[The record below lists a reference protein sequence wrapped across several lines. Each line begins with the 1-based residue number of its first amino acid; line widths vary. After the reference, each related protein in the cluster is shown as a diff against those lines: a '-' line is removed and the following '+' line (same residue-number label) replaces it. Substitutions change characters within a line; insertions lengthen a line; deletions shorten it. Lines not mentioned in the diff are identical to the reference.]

1 MDRQG
6 RRDTPYRIGQTNTDW
21 GVLVDIIEER
31 GKDYGAA
38 SVNLQ
43 RTADLWSAY
52 LGVPITVEEVCV
64 CMSLV
69 KISRMAAGRK
79 TDNYVDARAYLTLA
93 EELS

>member
-1 MDRQG
+1 M
-6 RRDTPYRIGQTNTDW
+6 
-21 GVLVDIIEER
+21 DIIAER
-31 GKDYGAA
+31 GRDYGPA

-52 LGVPITVEEVCV
+52 LGVPITVEQVCV

-69 KISRMAAGRK
+69 KISRMASGRK

-93 EELS
+93 EDLS

>member
-1 MDRQG
+1 M
-6 RRDTPYRIGQTNTDW
+6 
-21 GVLVDIIEER
+21 DIIQER

-38 SVNLQ
+38 GVNLQ

-52 LGVPITVEEVCV
+52 LGSEITVEQVCV

-79 TDNYVDARAYLTLA
+79 DDNYLDARAYLQLA
-93 EELS
+93 QDLGKP

>member
-1 MDRQG
+1 M
-6 RRDTPYRIGQTNTDW
+6 
-21 GVLVDIIEER
+21 DIITER

-52 LGVPITVEEVCV
+52 LGETITAEQVCV

-69 KISRMAAGRK
+69 KISRMAASRK
-79 TDNYVDARAYLTLA
+79 ADNYVDARAYLQLA
-93 EELS
+93 EDLS

>member
-1 MDRQG
+1 
-6 RRDTPYRIGQTNTDW
+6 
-21 GVLVDIIEER
+21 VDIITER

-43 RTADLWSAY
+43 RTADLWGAY
-52 LGVPITVEEVCV
+52 LGKTITAEQVCV

-79 TDNYVDARAYLTLA
+79 DDNYVDAQAYLQLA
-93 EELS
+93 RELS

>member
-1 MDRQG
+1 M
-6 RRDTPYRIGQTNTDW
+6 
-21 GVLVDIIEER
+21 DIITER

-52 LGVPITVEEVCV
+52 LGSTVTAEQVCV

-79 TDNYVDARAYLTLA
+79 DDNYVDAQAYLQLA
-93 EELS
+93 RELS

>member
-1 MDRQG
+1 M
-6 RRDTPYRIGQTNTDW
+6 
-21 GVLVDIIEER
+21 DIITER

-52 LGVPITVEEVCV
+52 LGRTITAEQVCV

-69 KISRMAAGRK
+69 KISRMAASRK
-79 TDNYVDARAYLTLA
+79 DDNYVDARAYLQLA

>member
-1 MDRQG
+1 M
-6 RRDTPYRIGQTNTDW
+6 
-21 GVLVDIIEER
+21 DIIAER
-31 GKDYGAA
+31 HRDYGPA

-52 LGVPITVEEVCV
+52 LGVPISVEQVCV

-69 KISRMAAGRK
+69 KISRMASGRK

-93 EELS
+93 EDLS

>member
-1 MDRQG
+1 M
-6 RRDTPYRIGQTNTDW
+6 
-21 GVLVDIIEER
+21 DIITER

-52 LGVPITVEEVCV
+52 LGRTITAEQVCV

-69 KISRMAAGRK
+69 KISRMAASRK
-79 TDNYVDARAYLTLA
+79 DDNYVDAQAYLQLA
-93 EELS
+93 RELS